1 MYRSLFP
8 NLMETWFGVSMPLLG
23 LEPAPGG
30 VAGDLSR
37 FAGVYAWP
45 DMSMEVRATDTRLVI
60 EGERGPVEAFP
71 IEDRVF
77 LVDARNPDTPTVT
90 FGAFDD
96 GGRPHALYQMLW
108 GLPRV

>member
-1 MYRSLFP
+1 MPSLR
-8 NLMETWFGVSMPLLG
+8 

-30 VAGDLSR
+30 AAGDLSR

-45 DMSMEVRATDTRLVI
+45 DMRLEVRATDTHLVI
-60 EGERGPVEAFP
+60 EDESGPAEAFP
-71 IEDRVF
+71 IADRVF
-77 LVDARNPDTPTVT
+77 AVDADDPDTATVT

-96 GGRPHALYQMLW
+96 GGRPHVLYQMLW